1 MINRVVGA
9 VKHLKSSIRTKWLP
23 AVVIL
28 SIAMLSAGFAPLVFA
43 ANDNQLDS
51 SSRLVT
57 IYDDGVEKTI
67 ITKSQTV
74 ADALDDAMIDV
85 NDRDKVSPALDT
97 KLGDGMTVINVRR
110 ARPITVIDSTGRRT
124 RVVTAEV
131 DSATIAKLA
140 NADLQPRDT
149 AEISA
154 ISDFVS
160 AGGIG
165 QEMHINRAKTVNLQ
179 LYGQPLTLRTQQET
193 VQGMLIEAG
202 IVLDPSDTTSVS
214 LDTPITDGMS
224 MQIWRNGVQT
234 IEQQEDVPFETQVVN
249 DNTKKV
255 GYVEVQTAGQV
266 GKKMVIYQV
275 NMQNGVE
282 IGRQK
287 ISEVIMVPAVNQVE
301 IHGTKV
307 ELPPGS
313 HTDWMRMAGIP
324 ESDFGAAHFIISRES
339 GWRVDA
345 TNASSGAYGLGQALP
360 GSKMAPYGD
369 DWQTN
374 PITQLRWFYSYCKNR
389 YGSVQGAYDFWQTH
403 HWY

>member
-43 ANDNQLDS
+43 ADDNQLDS

-85 NDRDKVSPALDT
+85 NDRDKVSPALGT

-131 DSATIAKLA
+131 DNATIAKLA

-287 ISEVIMVPAVNQVE
+287 ISEVITVPVVNQVE

-324 ESDFGAAHFIISRES
+324 ESDFGAANFIISRES